1 MTSGQDSDALS
12 AHLHSV
18 ALHLLR
24 RARQDDASFGLS
36 AARLSALSVLVFG
49 GPQRLTRLA
58 ELEQVRPPTM
68 SRMVQAMQRD
78 GLVTRRAVAGD
89 ARAREIRVTP
99 KGRRLLLRA
108 RDARIGHLA
117 ALLDRATPTETGQI
131 AAALEVLAAL
141 LAESS
146 D

>member
-1 MTSGQDSDALS
+1 VTVRQDNDALS
-12 AHLHSV
+12 AGLHSV

-68 SRMVQAMQRD
+68 SRMVQAMQND
-78 GLVTRRAVAGD
+78 GLVAVRTAHGD
-89 ARAREIRVTP
+89 ARAREIRVTR
-99 KGRRLLLRA
+99 KGRRLLERA

-117 ALLDRATPTETGQI
+117 TLLDGATPNETRKI
-131 AAALEVLAAL
+131 AEALVVLKAL
-141 LAESS
+141 LAEAKG
-146 D
+146 